1 VARKTERTNLNFT
14 ATVGKVEIAQAK
26 TDYQSRVVGGGLNLT
41 LRIDMP
47 QPPEKPYARWPAT
60 DPQPKAPTK
69 KKNES
74 DADFKKRE
82 KAHETELA
90 RWQEARAVHQAQMEL
105 YRKKAGRVQ
114 NDLLQYAQLVGIGSL
129 LGARKV
135 TVSITPHGQDLLP
148 GFGAALVEAEDLPAL
163 GSGDDG
169 EFED

>member
-1 VARKTERTNLNFT
+1 MTKREQTNLKFT

-26 TDYQSRVVGGGLNLT
+26 LDYRRQAVGGGLNVT

-60 DPQPKAPTK
+60 EPAPKAPTK

-74 DADFKKRE
+74 DADWKKRE
-82 KAHETELA
+82 EAHETELA
-90 RWQEARAVHQAQMEL
+90 RWQEGHDEHKAQMER

-114 NDLLQYAQLVGIGSL
+114 HDLLQYAQLVGIGSL

-148 GFGAALVEAEDLPAL
+148 GFGAALVEAEERPAL
-163 GSGDDG
+163 GSGDD
-169 EFED
+169 EFDD